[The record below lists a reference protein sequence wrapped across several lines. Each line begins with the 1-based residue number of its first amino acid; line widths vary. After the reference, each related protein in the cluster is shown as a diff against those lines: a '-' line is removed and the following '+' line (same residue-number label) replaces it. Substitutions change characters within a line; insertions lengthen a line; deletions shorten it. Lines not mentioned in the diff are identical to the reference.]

1 MTATAKKLTH
11 WCHIVTAKRHRVTK
25 NKSKSKR

>member
-1 MTATAKKLTH
+1 MTTTAKELIH

-25 NKSKSKR
+25 NKSKR